1 VVRFGV
7 SVPPFTAPATVV
19 RLAVEAEAAGWD
31 GFFLWDHVRWSTRVD
46 VEVHD
51 PWVLLGAI
59 ATATDRVV
67 LGPLVTPLSR
77 RRPWVVAKQITTLDH
92 LSGGRSVL
100 GVGLGAP
107 ADADFADLGEV
118 AADRERAKIL
128 DEALDVLDALLR
140 GPTMHDGARFSVRTD
155 LRPRPVQQP
164 RPPIWVAGYV
174 PHRRPLA
181 RARRWDGVVPLGSD
195 EPLTPQALAAYLGPE
210 RLPGW
215 DVVVP
220 VLTGVGTAE
229 FADAGA
235 TWLFDSVRPD
245 RPGWVDDLTATI
257 RRGPPVT

>member
-1 VVRFGV
+1 MKFGV
-7 SVPPFTAPATVV
+7 SAPPFTAPATVV
-19 RLAVEAEAAGWD
+19 RLAVEAEEAGWD
-31 GFFLWDHVRWSTRVD
+31 GFFLWDHMRWSKRVD

-59 ATATDRVV
+59 ATATERMV

-77 RRPWVVAKQITTLDH
+77 RRPWVVAKHITTLDH
-92 LSGGRSVL
+92 LSGGRSVF

-107 ADADFADLGEV
+107 AEADFADLGEV
-118 AADRERAKIL
+118 ADGRERAGIL
-128 DEALDVLDALLR
+128 DEGLDLLDALLR
-140 GPTMHDGARFSVRTD
+140 GPTEHRGEHFAVHTD
-155 LRPRPVQQP
+155 QRPRPVQQP

-195 EPLTPQALAAYLGPE
+195 DDLTPQVLADYLGPE
-210 RLPGW
+210 RQPGW
-215 DVVVP
+215 EVVVP
-220 VLTGVGTAE
+220 VLSGVEVSE

-245 RPGWVDDLTATI
+245 GPGWVEDLTATI
-257 RRGPPVT
+257 RRGPPST